1 MKFVNLSYKNAFSI
15 LFLNVF
21 QLSEVSLSNPD
32 DNVNDNLFKN
42 ELEQNILAF
51 GFDNGQVK
59 EVCYSSE
66 EPLWVVNIKKG
77 ILSSFQQSMTS
88 FDQSENITET
98 DVVGRCKAQ
107 YISHDSRWGH
117 KFHKIKDMY
126 SCTGNQALYQY
137 ALNLPDINIQ
147 HLPLIQ

>member
-1 MKFVNLSYKNAFSI
+1 MSLNKVYRVKF
-15 LFLNVF
+15 F

-32 DNVNDNLFKN
+32 DNVDYQTFKN
-42 ELEQNILAF
+42 ELEKNILTF
-51 GFDNGQVK
+51 GFDNGQIK
-59 EVCYSSE
+59 DICYSSHE
-66 EPLWVVNIKKG
+66 QLWALNIKKG
-77 ILSSFQQSMTS
+77 ILSSFQQSMTT
-88 FDQSENITET
+88 FDRSENVTET
-98 DVVGRCKAQ
+98 DVVGRCRAQ
-107 YISHDSRWGH
+107 YVPHDSRWGQ

>member
-1 MKFVNLSYKNAFSI
+1 M
-15 LFLNVF
+15 
-21 QLSEVSLSNPD
+21 
-32 DNVNDNLFKN
+32 NDQIFKT
-42 ELEQNILAF
+42 ELEKNIITF
-51 GFDNGQVK
+51 GFESGQIK
-59 EVCYSSE
+59 DVCYSSHE
-66 EPLWVVNIKKG
+66 QLWAINIKKG
-77 ILSSFQQSMTS
+77 ILSSFQQSMTT
-88 FDQSENITET
+88 FDGSENITET
-98 DVVGRCKAQ
+98 DVVGRCRAQ